1 MVDDKR
7 FTLAYEKG
15 KWWAVRDYD
24 ITLWKEDVIYL
35 LNELHEENQQLRQ
48 KLKLTN
54 NMDKI
59 QYHLNQLNQ
68 ILNDDLKDDE
78 RDFCISDCYTDKCC
92 IMCESTNLVNDK
104 DYVVCLDCGMQY
116 INDMKNDYLWNRV
129 K

>member
-15 KWWAVRDYD
+15 NWWAVRDYD
-24 ITLWKEDVIYL
+24 ITLWKEEVIYL

-68 ILNDDLKDDE
+68 LLNDDLNDDE
-78 RDFCISDCYTDKCC
+78 KDFCISDCYEDKCC
-92 IMCESTNLVNDK
+92 IMCESTNLVNDN

-116 INDMKNDYLWNRV
+116 INDMKNDEWWSRL